1 MSCFD
6 MMCHLMIAH
15 LKCILY
21 DTTQNFCQA
30 IIFSLM
36 GHRPISPFSCIIRQG
51 VFMKKQNEDTPRG
64 KFTRKTTVKPRVS
77 DIRPVTI
84 RSMVASS
91 SGTHLQYDDGEWVA
105 YEEDVLCLFNH
116 NPLRTSPDREDLA
129 VTQ

>member
-1 MSCFD
+1 MRNQKE
-6 MMCHLMIAH
+6 I
-15 LKCILY
+15 
-21 DTTQNFCQA
+21 
-30 IIFSLM
+30 
-36 GHRPISPFSCIIRQG
+36 
-51 VFMKKQNEDTPRG
+51 KQRG
-64 KFTRKTTVKPRVS
+64 NFTRQTATKPRVS

-91 SGTHLQYDDGEWVA
+91 SGIHLQYDDGEWVA

>member
-1 MSCFD
+1 M
-6 MMCHLMIAH
+6 
-15 LKCILY
+15 
-21 DTTQNFCQA
+21 T
-30 IIFSLM
+30 
-36 GHRPISPFSCIIRQG
+36 
-51 VFMKKQNEDTPRG
+51 KQKPKESSPRG
-64 KFTRKTTVKPRVS
+64 NFTRKTAVKPRVS

-116 NPLRTSPDREDLA
+116 NPLRTSPDREDIA

>member
-1 MSCFD
+1 MTKHS
-6 MMCHLMIAH
+6 
-15 LKCILY
+15 
-21 DTTQNFCQA
+21 
-30 IIFSLM
+30 
-36 GHRPISPFSCIIRQG
+36 
-51 VFMKKQNEDTPRG
+51 KQKESNLRG
-64 KFTRKTTVKPRVS
+64 NFTRQTTAKPRVS

-91 SGTHLQYDDGEWVA
+91 SGTRLQYDDGEWVA